1 MPDECGLMNVDRYSC
16 LTRLLRITAAV
27 LQFVNR
33 NEGTLS
39 AFMHRAETL
48 WIGEAQSVIMSD
60 RRIVE
65 WSLDYSKTMMK
76 FGNVVAD

>member
-1 MPDECGLMNVDRYSC
+1 
-16 LTRLLRITAAV
+16 
-27 LQFVNR
+27 
-33 NEGTLS
+33 
-39 AFMHRAETL
+39 MHRAETL

-76 FGNVVAD
+76 FGDVVAD